1 MELVEYSNKSEELTF
16 LQDVE
21 LVNFI
26 LDGNESAFEELVR
39 RYHRPL
45 TMYIHGMIGDYEI
58 SLDITQEVFLKV
70 YNCISQ
76 YSSVYRF
83 STWLYRIAHNAAV
96 DYLRRHKRFEQSLDE
111 DSEKFTIAE
120 PVSKSLSPEMES
132 ESREW
137 VKEIEKVI
145 MCLPAI
151 YRELI
156 ILRHTQDLSYEEIA
170 EVTGLPLGTVKNRLF
185 RAREMMKQMLIKRG
199 FIRD

>member
-1 MELVEYSNKSEELTF
+1 MELAEYSNKSEDLSL

-26 LDGNESAFEELVR
+26 LSGNEGAFEELVS

-45 TMYIHGMIGDYEI
+45 TVYIHGMIGDYET

-70 YNCISQ
+70 YNSISQ
-76 YSSVYRF
+76 YSSVYKF

-96 DYLRRHKRFEQSLDE
+96 DYLRRHWRSEQSLDE
-111 DSEKFTIAE
+111 ESEKFTIAE
-120 PVSKSLSPEMES
+120 PVSSRLSPEMES
-132 ESREW
+132 ESRESMR
-137 VKEIEKVI
+137 EIQKVI
-145 MCLPAI
+145 MCLPAS